1 MVGDHL
7 VDSKG
12 DHLGQDFLITWDR
25 IRISNCMGQ
34 DQVSLTATSVS
45 RILRWTRAGQD
56 AFPVLGLLRE
66 VYGDCANAL
75 NFPKFYL
82 FERRARPLCD
92 VVVPRTLSDASLG
105 QLEPRLIMIMKV
117 STCGDFGGG
126 NHKQEYHFQMF
137 LHR

>member
-1 MVGDHL
+1 
-7 VDSKG
+7 
-12 DHLGQDFLITWDR
+12 
-25 IRISNCMGQ
+25 MGQ

-45 RILRWTRAGQD
+45 RILRWTRAGQE
-56 AFPVLGLLRE
+56 AFPVLGLLCEETCE

-75 NFPKFYL
+75 NFPTFYL